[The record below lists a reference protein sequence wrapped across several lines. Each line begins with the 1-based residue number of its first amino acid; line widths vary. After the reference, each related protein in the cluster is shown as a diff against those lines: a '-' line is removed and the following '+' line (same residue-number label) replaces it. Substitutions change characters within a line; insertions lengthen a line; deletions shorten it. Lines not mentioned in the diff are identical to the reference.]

1 MLRKILL
8 LFFMISLS
16 VAVNAYDIVIDG
28 IYYILD
34 SDNQTAS
41 VTYKE
46 HKNGA
51 YKSDYEG
58 DVSIP
63 ESVVHQGVNYRVT
76 AIGSHAFQGCKGLT
90 SISVPTSVRMI
101 GHFAF
106 IRCSNLKSVMLS
118 EGLDT
123 IRSGAFAQCEA
134 LESIVIPNT
143 VTAVHEH
150 AFAGCVNLVSA
161 TMGEGVTSIMNSVF
175 TGCSS
180 LTDIVLLGEI
190 TEISGMAFYCCT
202 SLNAFNIPE
211 SVEYVD
217 YSAFEGCSG
226 LLCITIPRN
235 IRQIGH
241 NAFRLCY
248 NIKDVYCYSP
258 TVPLSSADIFGAYP
272 DKTCLDS
279 ATLYVPQDAIPQYI
293 SYSPWAYFFRVKPI
307 EGQETGI
314 ELVHSDLGASS
325 CFSLNGQRLPHPQKG
340 INIINGKKVV
350 VN

>member
-1 MLRKILL
+1 MLRKIVL

-180 LTDIVLLGEI
+180 LTDIVLLGKI
-190 TEISGMAFYCCT
+190 TEIGGMAFYCCT

-226 LLCITIPRN
+226 LLCIIKSREISGKSGIMHSVCVIISRTSIATHPPFLYRRLISSVPILTKHVLIVPRSMSHRMPYLN
-235 IRQIGH
+235 TLVIRHGRISSGS
-241 NAFRLCY
+241 NPSKDKRL
-248 NIKDVYCYSP
+248 V
-258 TVPLSSADIFGAYP
+258 
-272 DKTCLDS
+272 
-279 ATLYVPQDAIPQYI
+279 
-293 SYSPWAYFFRVKPI
+293 
-307 EGQETGI
+307 
-314 ELVHSDLGASS
+314 
-325 CFSLNGQRLPHPQKG
+325 
-340 INIINGKKVV
+340 
-350 VN
+350 